1 MDGTTLTLKHYIIS
15 DLLIARA
22 KCDGH
27 TYLPGKLENVVLEEE
42 FSQEEEKKKKQ
53 TDFDVKPLVS
63 AALT

>member
-27 TYLPGKLENVVLEEE
+27 TYLPGKLENVVSEEQ
-42 FSQEEEKKKKQ
+42 FSQEEEKKKSKRILMWS
-53 TDFDVKPLVS
+53 P
-63 AALT
+63 